1 MSNIYKRLGWESLP
15 GETHLDTLCR
25 SLILGRMV
33 WLDEPSAIKEA
44 NKRFESHIGDGPTIP
59 ADLRNACY
67 KTVLRAGDKNTF
79 DKMLKLYR
87 SSDMQEEKNRISQ
100 ALGAIRDKD
109 ILKKVLEFSMSV
121 S

>member
-1 MSNIYKRLGWESLP
+1 
-15 GETHLDTLCR
+15 
-25 SLILGRMV
+25 MV
-33 WLDEPSAIKEA
+33 WLDDAGTIAEA
-44 NKRFESHIGDGPTIP
+44 GKRFECHIGEGPTIP

-67 KTVLRAGDKNTF
+67 KTVLRAGDQEIY

-100 ALGAIRDKD
+100 ALGAIRNKD
-109 ILKKVLEFSMSV
+109 ILNKVLQFSMSV